1 MNRLYLTEKAKH
13 IHILENNVS
22 KKIDNKEKQRKKYRK
37 KGKLDMY
44 GKCLWGLIPVN
55 GAETK

>member
-1 MNRLYLTEKAKH
+1 MS
-13 IHILENNVS
+13 V
-22 KKIDNKEKQRKKYRK
+22 KIDNKEKQRKKYRK